1 MNYIT
6 GSDKDQ
12 QLIKRDEIVVTKG
25 DTPINVYID
34 PSAIMNIVG
43 TVMDFEESTIGMEFT
58 FNNPNA
64 KGECG
69 CGESFNV

>member
-1 MNYIT
+1 MNYI
-6 GSDKDQ
+6 SDTPEDMNK
-12 QLIKRDEIVVTKG
+12 IKKDEIVLTGADKN
-25 DTPINVYID
+25 IKVYID
-34 PSAIMNIVG
+34 PNAIMNIVG